1 MECMFC
7 KKKEYYVM
15 KVKCNHHVCLNCIN
29 NNKECKFCNELLLPP
44 KKPAIKL
51 DDVHWYDTMYDYD
64 NGII

>member
-15 KVKCNHHVCLNCIN
+15 KVKCNHCVCLNCIN
-29 NNKECKFCNELLLPP
+29 NNKECKICNELLLPP
-44 KKPAIKL
+44 KKTSIKL